1 MSRADPRHGF
11 SWHIRIFTK
20 KKRKEQEKKR
30 RREDEKKR
38 RGEEE
43 KKIEAEKENSGGQGV
58 SSSPAEPITPMKALQ
73 NKEEQ
78 NRIRE
83 AAAAEKE
90 RQAAIAERKQEEDE
104 EKNAI
109 CNEARLTID
118 ARWTIYDD
126 VPRKGCPPVQRVENN
141 HQVVYVVPTQ
151 SYVRGKLE
159 EKVPQLQM
167 KGLEVLEWATDND
180 ILVIGVGHDPM
191 VIPNLI
197 AKLKNSTGVVKKFN
211 WLPPIPLVQPR
222 P

>member
-1 MSRADPRHGF
+1 V
-11 SWHIRIFTK
+11 
-20 KKRKEQEKKR
+20 
-30 RREDEKKR
+30 
-38 RGEEE
+38 
-43 KKIEAEKENSGGQGV
+43 KIEAEKENSGGQGV
-58 SSSPAEPITPMKALQ
+58 SSSLAEPITPIKALQ

-109 CNEARLTID
+109 YNEARITIDSCLTIYND
-118 ARWTIYDD
+118 A
-126 VPRKGCPPVQRVENN
+126 PRKGCPPVQQVEKS

-191 VIPNLI
+191 VIPSLI

-211 WLPPIPLVQPR
+211 FLPPNSSRAAQGAV
-222 P
+222 